1 MNLESPRVT
10 VGKSAQELF
19 DLLSDVRNF
28 EKLMPENIA
37 KFEVLDDDS
46 FVFGLSGMPEIKL
59 KMKEKVAPTKLVLGA
74 ASDKLPFTLEADINP
89 LSENSSNVQ
98 LLFEGEFNAM
108 MAMMIKGPIGIAQT
122 GLLIGGDGLVEL
134 FLAAAFSPSRQKPIA
149 PRKPGQMMP
158 RIEPRKGIGYL
169 DKRLPILRNNKEWP
183 GRKEIGSAFR
193 VTEAASGIQVVWVG

>member
-28 EKLMPENIA
+28 EKLMPENIV
-37 KFEVLDDDS
+37 KFEVLGDDS

-108 MAMMIKGPIGIAQT
+108 MAMMIKGPIGKFIET
-122 GLLIGGDGLVEL
+122 
-134 FLAAAFSPSRQKPIA
+134 LAVN
-149 PRKPGQMMP
+149 MP
-158 RIEPRKGIGYL
+158 KL
-169 DKRLPILRNNKEWP
+169 
-183 GRKEIGSAFR
+183 
-193 VTEAASGIQVVWVG
+193 